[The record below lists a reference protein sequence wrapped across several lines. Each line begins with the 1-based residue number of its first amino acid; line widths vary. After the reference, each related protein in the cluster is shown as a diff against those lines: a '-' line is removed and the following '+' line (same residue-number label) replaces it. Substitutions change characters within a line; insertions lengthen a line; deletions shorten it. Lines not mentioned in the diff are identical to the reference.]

1 MASGCVNLFTATLLL
16 RFISNHYDNY
26 LIITIISK
34 YGYKF
39 DSNHLIFE
47 ITTLYNHNLINRVL
61 AIRGTA
67 QEAVKAKS
75 I

>member
-39 DSNHLIFE
+39 DHLFTQI
-47 ITTLYNHNLINRVL
+47 ILYL
-61 AIRGTA
+61 
-67 QEAVKAKS
+67 KS
-75 I
+75 SH